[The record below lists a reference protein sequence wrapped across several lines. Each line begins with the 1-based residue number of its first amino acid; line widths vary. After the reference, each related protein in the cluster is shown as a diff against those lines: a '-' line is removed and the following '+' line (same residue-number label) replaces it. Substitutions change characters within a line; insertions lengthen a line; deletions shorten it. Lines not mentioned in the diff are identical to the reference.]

1 MAWEVRKQVS
11 PGKCPS
17 PTVSSRRSPSPAAVR
32 YLNFGP
38 TKSASFSWAD
48 RVRGVHNNTNNST
61 PKDVK
66 ETKIKTNESII
77 GGVSKSYP
85 SPVLE
90 KSTEDKEIEEDD
102 GEGWEVV
109 TKGRSRSKNSSISLS
124 SSSSNQSHLK
134 NNMLNK
140 YNNNTTQPAQSLLKP
155 ASNHQSIP
163 VYNTTVQNDKKVT
176 SKEVTLGLQT
186 ELSETR
192 KSCEKI
198 NEINYNRENT
208 LTEESMH
215 QTSVCIQVSFSLT
228 HIYLFRFKNG
238 NNRAM

>member
-38 TKSASFSWAD
+38 TKSSSFSWAD
-48 RVRGVHNNTNNST
+48 RVRGVNNNTNNST

-66 ETKIKTNESII
+66 ETKIKTNDSII

-90 KSTEDKEIEEDD
+90 KSTEDKENEEDD

-140 YNNNTTQPAQSLLKP
+140 YNNNTTQPVQSLLKP
-155 ASNHQSIP
+155 TSNHQTIP
-163 VYNTTVQNDKKVT
+163 VYNTTAQKDKKIT
-176 SKEVTLGLQT
+176 SKELTLVSQP
-186 ELSETR
+186 EFPESR

-215 QTSVCIQVSFSLT
+215 QTPVCIQVSFFSNS
-228 HIYLFRFKNG
+228 HYLFRVKNK
-238 NNRAM
+238 NNRTM

>member
-48 RVRGVHNNTNNST
+48 RVRGVNNNTNNST

-90 KSTEDKEIEEDD
+90 KSSEDKENEEDD

-140 YNNNTTQPAQSLLKP
+140 YNNNATQPVQSLLKP
-155 ASNHQSIP
+155 TPNHQTIP
-163 VYNTTVQNDKKVT
+163 VYNTTMQKDKKV
-176 SKEVTLGLQT
+176 SSNKLTLDSQP
-186 ELSETR
+186 EFSESR

-215 QTSVCIQVSFSLT
+215 QTSVCVDVSFSQI
-228 HIYLFRFKNG
+228 HIYLFRLKSG